1 MIKGGKNVLIRR
13 VIQMSAAMREEAVD
27 IRSSL
32 LSSTWFIGLAW
43 GKIAGDTE
51 QTSRGSG

>member
-1 MIKGGKNVLIRR
+1 
-13 VIQMSAAMREEAVD
+13 MSAAMREEAVD